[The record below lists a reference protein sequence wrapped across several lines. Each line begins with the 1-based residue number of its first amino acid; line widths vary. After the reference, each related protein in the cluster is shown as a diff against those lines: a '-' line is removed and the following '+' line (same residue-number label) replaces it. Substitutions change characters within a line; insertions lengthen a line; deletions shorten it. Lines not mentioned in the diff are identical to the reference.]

1 MMERYKMPAVIV
13 GALFGAAVAWWL
25 IIELGALR

>member
-1 MMERYKMPAVIV
+1 MMERYKLPAAIV
-13 GALFGAAVAWWL
+13 ASLFGAAIAWWL